1 VDGLIGRRAGPTV
14 KILPSTIYWSGLQRW
29 GILAAPL
36 SPDQVALRRRLVQ
49 EDADELA
56 ERQGGAWHP
65 TLPAA
70 PAGFPDDCPGGF
82 DLTVDEAEWLRD
94 RILDRAPG
102 SLLAHLVAVTSAP
115 DPASA
120 FPWFDTVTVDA
131 PATVA
136 DVLRHARWFSLV
148 MHGPALLYN
157 LLVAEAYVAAGH
169 NAVSDTVDEYR
180 AELESWAS
188 DVEDQRSGLKRWDTS
203 EFWATVVM
211 ENPRIRPLTRRFVDV
226 WVDRAVHG
234 SVAEVA
240 EDQELRGVVRER
252 ERFQKKS
259 QARLSNPRL
268 LASWSG
274 ASGAAPLTFR
284 WSQVRRIVTDIHDG
298 MGGDRAGA

>member
-1 VDGLIGRRAGPTV
+1 
-14 KILPSTIYWSGLQRW
+14 
-29 GILAAPL
+29 
-36 SPDQVALRRRLVQ
+36 
-49 EDADELA
+49 
-56 ERQGGAWHP
+56 
-65 TLPAA
+65 
-70 PAGFPDDCPGGF
+70 
-82 DLTVDEAEWLRD
+82 
-94 RILDRAPG
+94 
-102 SLLAHLVAVTSAP
+102 
-115 DPASA
+115 
-120 FPWFDTVTVDA
+120 
-131 PATVA
+131 
-136 DVLRHARWFSLV
+136 
-148 MHGPALLYN
+148 
-157 LLVAEAYVAAGH
+157 
-169 NAVSDTVDEYR
+169 
-180 AELESWAS
+180 
-188 DVEDQRSGLKRWDTS
+188 
-203 EFWATVVM
+203 M